1 MAALIFFAVLFVC
14 GVLNSLFF
22 PSSKLL
28 PWLRSLL
35 LLSAISP
42 PKSKP
47 KPPKPDLDKEH
58 EGDRSEPSPDSLNL
72 KTLFATFDADG
83 DGYISAAELN
93 HSLCRLGLRAT
104 GDDLTNMME
113 RVDANGD
120 GLIDLNEF
128 SELYTALGSE
138 AGAEEEG
145 DREIREAFE
154 VFDGNGDGLITVEEL
169 SLVLKSLGLR
179 QGDRAEACR
188 DMISRVDLDG
198 DGMVNFEE
206 FKRMMG
212 GNGGGNFF

>member
-1 MAALIFFAVLFVC
+1 MAALILFALLFLC
-14 GVLNSLFF
+14 GLLNSLFF

-28 PWLRSLL
+28 PWFRSL

-47 KPPKPDLDKEH
+47 KPPPKPDLTKEPTVN
-58 EGDRSEPSPDSLNL
+58 RSESSADSLNL
-72 KTLFATFDADG
+72 QTLFATFDADG
-83 DGYISAAELN
+83 DGYISTAELN
-93 HSLCRLGLRAT
+93 DSLRRLGLHAT
-104 GDDLTNMME
+104 GDDLKNMME

-128 SELYTALGSE
+128 SELCASLGSE
-138 AGAEEEG
+138 GAAEAEE
-145 DREIREAFE
+145 DRELREAFE
-154 VFDGNGDGLITVEEL
+154 VFDDNGDGLITVEEL

-188 DMISRVDLDG
+188 DMINRVDLDG

-206 FKRMMG
+206 FKRMMVV
-212 GNGGGNFF
+212 NGGGSFF